1 MLDNLLIVLVKA
13 PLLKRL
19 IPSLIKKISS
29 VINLQVKIKRNNAIF
44 LLNTKN
50 RHDRA
55 LLLSHDYEPDQINF
69 LLNEINTQNNFNIF
83 IDIGACIGFYSLSIA
98 SMCPNISRI
107 DLFEPHNENF
117 LCAKRN
123 IELNNEI
130 AIKSNLYNFG
140 LSNQNVSKKL
150 YTLKKNDGA
159 GGSIAEFEGQYS
171 DKDAI
176 SFDID
181 VRIGDELL
189 KYENKRI
196 VLKIDVERHE
206 LNVLKGIKRLL
217 TKNKCLVQVE
227 VFGEYFESISS
238 IMKDYGYKEFHRIDH
253 NYIVDVSDYYYK
265 NYWYS
270 IIA

>member
-19 IPSLIKKISS
+19 IPSLIKKISR
-29 VINLQVKIKRNNAIF
+29 VINLQIKVKRNNAIF
-44 LLNTKN
+44 LLNIKN
-50 RHDRA
+50 QHDRA

-69 LLNEINTQNNFNIF
+69 LLNEINNQNNFNIF

-107 DLFEPHNENF
+107 DLFEPNNENF

-130 AIKSNLYNFG
+130 AVKSNLYNFG
-140 LSNQNVSKKL
+140 LSDESVSKKL

-159 GGSIAEFEGQYS
+159 GGSIAEFEGQYA
-171 DKDAI
+171 DNDAV
-176 SFDID
+176 SFDIE

-189 KYENKRI
+189 KYENKKI

-206 LNVLKGIKRLL
+206 LSVLKGIKELL
-217 TKNKCLVQVE
+217 TKNKCLIQVE
-227 VFGEYFESISS
+227 VFGEYFKSINS

-253 NYIVDVSDYYYK
+253 NYLVDVSDLYYK
-265 NYWYS
+265 NY
-270 IIA
+270 